1 MANDRICG
9 TVVLPCLAQY
19 RMITI
24 SSVGWEGTT
33 VWIAGLTIHLKETTL
48 LFVSLF
54 LQKKNKRKIDDFY
67 GLSFRTSPSALPGIS
82 VEFEASSQG
91 WRQ

>member
-1 MANDRICG
+1 MDCRFDY
-9 TVVLPCLAQY
+9 T
-19 RMITI
+19 
-24 SSVGWEGTT
+24 
-33 VWIAGLTIHLKETTL
+33 HKETTL

-82 VEFEASSQG
+82 VEFEASLQG
-91 WRQ
+91 WGQ